1 MGIPLLVVT
10 PHASFGELIRQS
22 LEETGAYKV
31 RVADSRAGALS
42 ALKQEDFQTAFLDL
56 DLGPKVVVGIGQALR
71 ETKPDI
77 LLVMISGEDELPASL
92 DEIKPWRVLH
102 KPFYLPDL
110 LGILKE
116 ETDES
121 PESQEPANATP
132 EEVAPWLEDVD
143 KAAQH
148 LTRLTLE
155 SSAQAALITRQNSL
169 WAYAG
174 SLSHQAADEI
184 VAAIVRYW
192 DTQKESDLL
201 RFIRL
206 EATRA
211 EHMLYATRLSPGVI
225 MALAF
230 DAETPFSTIRSQAN
244 RLAQSLSISG
254 RSPETPIPAASVPPV
269 SKPDEPAEP
278 LDDLPIGEEEM
289 DDFEVPSISSILYDV
304 PPPRPATN
312 VEAALPALSPQ
323 ANSEEEA
330 DEADEIE
337 YPDAVLETRPS
348 AATHFSR
355 EASPAIPLHALFQSD
370 QNSKMETL
378 AETRTS
384 ESPAKLETTAPSKP
398 KRPATPVQTSASG
411 ELDETRPSS
420 LTEVAQNRILEPI
433 SPGLYNLT
441 YACLLVPRLSSHFL
455 VGDLSEQLSI
465 WMPEICVAFG
475 WRLEFLTVRPE
486 YLQWVV
492 NVPPSS
498 SPGYL
503 MRIVRQQ
510 TSERIFANF
519 PRLKKENPSGDFWAP
534 GYLIMGGDRPHPPQL
549 VKDYINQTRQ
559 RQGGS
564 HPRPRR

>member
-1 MGIPLLVVT
+1 MGIPLLVAT

-22 LEETGAYKV
+22 LEETGSYKV
-31 RVADSRAGALS
+31 RIVDSRLS
-42 ALKQEDFQTAFLDL
+42 ALAALKQDEFQRAFLDF
-56 DLGPKVVVGIGQALR
+56 DLGPNLVVSIGQALR
-71 ETKPDI
+71 KVRPDI
-77 LLVMISGEDELPASL
+77 LLTIISDQEDLPESL
-92 DEIKPWRVLH
+92 DGIKPWDILH

-110 LGILKE
+110 LRMLGE
-116 ETDES
+116 RVD
-121 PESQEPANATP
+121 ESQEKQESPVAAP
-132 EEVAPWLEDVD
+132 DVDEVSWLDDVD

-155 SSAQAALITRQNSL
+155 SSAQAALITRENAL

-174 SLSHQAADEI
+174 GLSQEAANEI
-184 VAAIVRYW
+184 VLAIARYW

-201 RFIRL
+201 RFVRL

-211 EHMLYATRLSPGVI
+211 EHMLYATRLSTGVI
-225 MALAF
+225 MALVF

-244 RLAQSLSISG
+244 RLAQSLSFSD
-254 RSPETPIPAASVPPV
+254 RQPEAPPAPKPVEPPVPP
-269 SKPDEPAEP
+269 DEF
-278 LDDLPIGEEEM
+278 LIGEDE

-304 PPPRPATN
+304 PPPRPVVSAPADSSAQPSAAPE
-312 VEAALPALSPQ
+312 VEEP
-323 ANSEEEA
+323 EV
-330 DEADEIE
+330 E
-337 YPDAVLETRPS
+337 YPEVEYPASLGETRPS
-348 AATHFSR
+348 SAAQFSR
-355 EASPAIPLHALFQSD
+355 ESSPAIPLHALFRSEQEPRVES
-370 QNSKMETL
+370 L
-378 AETRTS
+378 AETRPS
-384 ESPAKLETTAPSKP
+384 QVPVELETTAPSKA
-398 KRPATPVQTSASG
+398 RRSATPVQPSASP
-411 ELDETRPSS
+411 ELAETRLSS
-420 LTEVAQNRILEPI
+420 ASEIAQNRVLEPV
-433 SPGLYNLT
+433 SPGLYSLT
-441 YACLLVPRLSSHFL
+441 YACLLVPRLGSHYL
-455 VGDLSEQLSI
+455 AGDLAEQLSV

-510 TSERIFANF
+510 TSERIFAHF

-559 RQGGS
+559 RQGIS
-564 HPRPRR
+564 RPRPRR

>member
-22 LEETGAYKV
+22 LEQTGAYKV
-31 RVADSRAGALS
+31 RVVDSRIGALS
-42 ALKQEDFQTAFLDL
+42 ALKREEFQTVFLDF
-56 DLGPKVVVGIGQALR
+56 DLGLKVVAGIGQALR

-77 LLVMISGEDELPASL
+77 LLVIISGEDELPASL
-92 DEIKPWRVLH
+92 DEIKPWRVLR

-110 LGILKE
+110 LRMMDEKAN
-116 ETDES
+116 ETS
-121 PESQEPANATP
+121 ESQESANAMP
-132 EEVAPWLEDVD
+132 ENEVLPWLEDVD

-174 SLSHQAADEI
+174 SLSHEAANEI
-184 VAAIVRYW
+184 VAAIARYW

-244 RLAQSLSISG
+244 RLAQSLSISS
-254 RSPETPIPAASVPPV
+254 RSPETPISATPVPPV
-269 SKPDEPAEP
+269 SKPNEPAEP
-278 LDDLPIGEEEM
+278 LDDLLIGEEEM

-330 DEADEIE
+330 DEIE

-355 EASPAIPLHALFQSD
+355 EASPAIPLHELFQSD
-370 QNSKMETL
+370 RNSKVETQT
-378 AETRTS
+378 ETQPS
-384 ESPAKLETTAPSKP
+384 LSPAELETTAPSKP
-398 KRPATPVQTSASG
+398 RRPATPVQTPASA

-420 LTEVAQNRILEPI
+420 VTEVTQNRILEPI

-441 YACLLVPRLSSHFL
+441 YACLLVPRLSSHYL

-465 WMPEICVAFG
+465 WMPEICIAFG

-559 RQGGS
+559 RQGTS

>member
-31 RVADSRAGALS
+31 RVADSRIGALS
-42 ALKQEDFQTAFLDL
+42 ALKQEEFQTAFLDF
-56 DLGPKVVVGIGQALR
+56 DLGTKVVVGIGQTLR
-71 ETKPDI
+71 EAKPDI
-77 LLVMISGEDELPASL
+77 LLIIISGEDDLPASL
-92 DEIKPWRVLH
+92 DEIKPWRVLN

-110 LGILKE
+110 LRMLE
-116 ETDES
+116 EDADET
-121 PESQEPANATP
+121 PENQEPANAIP
-132 EEVAPWLEDVD
+132 EEGVPWLEDVD

-174 SLSHQAADEI
+174 SLSHEAANEI

-225 MALAF
+225 MALTF

-244 RLAQSLSISG
+244 RLAQSLSISS
-254 RSPETPIPAASVPPV
+254 RSPETPISAASVPSV
-269 SKPDEPAEP
+269 SKPDEPDEP
-278 LDDLPIGEEEM
+278 LDGLLIGEEEM

-304 PPPRPATN
+304 PPPRPTTN
-312 VEAALPALSPQ
+312 VEAALPALLPQ
-323 ANSEEEA
+323 ANLE

-337 YPDAVLETRPS
+337 YPDAVLGTRPS

-355 EASPAIPLHALFQSD
+355 EASPAIPLHELFQSD
-370 QNSKMETL
+370 RNSKVETL
-378 AETRTS
+378 AETRQS
-384 ESPAKLETTAPSKP
+384 QSPAELETTAPSKP
-398 KRPATPVQTSASG
+398 RRPATPVQTRTSG

-420 LTEVAQNRILEPI
+420 VTEVTQNRILEPI

-441 YACLLVPRLSSHFL
+441 YACLLVPRLSSHYL

-559 RQGGS
+559 RQGIS
-564 HPRPRR
+564 RPRSGR

>member
-22 LEETGAYKV
+22 FEKTGAYKV

-42 ALKQEDFQTAFLDL
+42 ALKQEEFQTAFLDL

-71 ETKPDI
+71 ETKADI

-174 SLSHQAADEI
+174 SLSHEAANEI

-278 LDDLPIGEEEM
+278 LDDLLIGEEER

-323 ANSEEEA
+323 ANSKE
-330 DEADEIE
+330 EADEIE
-337 YPDAVLETRPS
+337 YPDAVLETHPS

-355 EASPAIPLHALFQSD
+355 EASPAIPLHELFQSD
-370 QNSKMETL
+370 RNSKVETL
-378 AETRTS
+378 AETRS
-384 ESPAKLETTAPSKP
+384 SQSPAELETTAPSTP
-398 KRPATPVQTSASG
+398 RRPATPVQTHTSG

-420 LTEVAQNRILEPI
+420 PNEVIQNRSLEPT

-559 RQGGS
+559 RQGIS
-564 HPRPRR
+564 RPHSRR